1 MRLKHARLRAPAGMM
16 IGGTAFAAAT
26 FTGQG
31 LKAAIPLE
39 ILTIVSA
46 IGFYLLGK
54 RDSDIGA
61 LMSHRRPD
69 ERQASIKIRSQAVAG
84 RAMAFAAV
92 AGCLIEIALK
102 GIYWQLELIAAV
114 GGLSFLA
121 ALAIYSGRDARAAN
135 GPDAE
140 HEERSPVSH

>member
-1 MRLKHARLRAPAGMM
+1 MPACGHLRPPAGTR
-16 IGGTAFAAAT
+16 GDDDRRYG
-26 FTGQG
+26 
-31 LKAAIPLE
+31 
-39 ILTIVSA
+39 VC
-46 IGFYLLGK
+46 
-54 RDSDIGA
+54 R
-61 LMSHRRPD
+61 SHSRRPD

-84 RAMAFAAV
+84 RAMALAAV